1 MPMTEKK
8 SMTVIVALATFRFAL
23 APALLA
29 LALGGCR
36 PADPLAEVVFLK
48 AGDVTVTAKD
58 AKDAAE
64 FLAAAQAA
72 AGRPLADKK
81 RVRWINNQAMKVTPS
96 LLSGALLDREFRK
109 RGVTPS
115 PAAVET
121 VLNRYRKTVR
131 KPKATL
137 DEIASAFGDYEK
149 YFRRQFAREC
159 RLEQYL
165 STREGIVPTDEDVEI
180 ITAQLKGRI
189 ATNAAE
195 DAEAKKRGDAAWQR
209 LQSGESWSAVATAC
223 SEDKLLYGDDC
234 DYANEWETVS
244 PKHFYL
250 EEVAKALPG
259 MKTGDFTKPIETDEG
274 LVIVKVLGTEGE
286 GEDVEYRCARILI
299 RLKAKMEL
307 PDREGLK
314 KQLER
319 ENRAEAQREL
329 LAEIRETVKYE
340 YPMGTNFT
348 YQVIPE
354 PTKAKKERAKR
365 KKAKEAAAKE
375 AAKE

>member
-1 MPMTEKK
+1 MTPTKP
-8 SMTVIVALATFRFAL
+8 LAVCLSLAL
-23 APALLA
+23 APTILA
-29 LALGGCR
+29 LALGGCQ
-36 PADPLAEVVFLK
+36 PADPLAKVVFLK

-72 AGRPLADKK
+72 AGKPLADKK
-81 RVRWINNQAMKVTPS
+81 RVRWINNRAMKVTPS
-96 LLSGALLDREFRK
+96 LLSGALIDRELQK

-121 VLNRYRKTVR
+121 VLSRYRKTVR
-131 KPKATL
+131 KPKATV

-165 STREGIVPTDEDVEI
+165 STCEGIVPTDEDLAI
-180 ITAQLKGRI
+180 IEAQLKGRI
-189 ATNAAE
+189 AANAAE
-195 DAEAKKRGDAAWQR
+195 DAQAKKRGDAAWQR
-209 LQSGESWSAVATAC
+209 LKSGESWAAVAKDC

-234 DYANEWETVS
+234 DYANEWETIL

-259 MKTGDFTKPIETDEG
+259 MKAGEFTKPIETDEG

-286 GEDVEYRCARILI
+286 GDDVQYRCARILI
-299 RLKAKMEL
+299 RLKVKMEL
-307 PDREGLK
+307 PERAGLK

-319 ENRAEAQREL
+319 ENRDEAQREL
-329 LAEIRETVKYE
+329 LGEIRKTVAYE

-354 PTKAKKERAKR
+354 PAKPGKERAKG
-365 KKAKEAAAKE
+365 KKVSKEAAAK
-375 AAKE
+375 